1 MEQAAV
7 GTSADLVDD
16 IGLEIAVDSTGNVF
30 AVALCRMLARVSGL
44 RERSGRGVR
53 TSLGEE
59 GGEALVVVAG
69 LALLSEVTVRLYHC
83 Q

>member
-1 MEQAAV
+1 MEQTAV

-16 IGLEIAVDSTGNVF
+16 IGLEITVDGAGNVF

-44 RERSGRGVR
+44 KDGLTVR
-53 TSLGEE
+53 TGLGEE
-59 GGEALVVVAG
+59 GGEALVVIAG
-69 LALLSEVTVRLYHC
+69 LALLSEVAVRLWCC